1 MHLSYNERFSSKNIN
16 IFLNDNLIKEDDA
29 SNNKEKEQILF
40 TRKSSLEVLFNLI
53 KSFQND
59 YFSKRKEINKIKYS
73 KKMITSLMN
82 DLSLMKAEKEKQ
94 FDYLKI
100 KNENNKKRIQDILF
114 SENQTKKVNNIEIN
128 DILHFSYVNKKK
140 ELKLINFQIENEIQ
154 KTKFIIEQKNEMY
167 LYLKAIPF
175 ILDTNQEKFCNIN
188 YENLENISGIL
199 KDYRTSIKNKFISI
213 VKDKIQIESEI
224 NALKEKIK
232 NTNLNSNNKKYV
244 ETEEIIYEETKENN
258 KTLITNQSKRNSY
271 ASLNKLN
278 NNKKVLN
285 NSSKNVIK
293 KHLSIDALMKD
304 SIYRNI
310 FPLYQ
315 KNQINNFLNM
325 NINVNINVNNGVF
338 YKKKNNLSSSLDEG
352 NDYNSEDFEEQY
364 EIDLDDN
371 GINDSPIQT
380 KENINENEFNKNN
393 KRNSNNYKL
402 EINNKEMMKIY
413 NKSCDYVNAGIEKKL

>member
-73 KKMITSLMN
+73 KKMITSLKN
-82 DLSLMKAEKEKQ
+82 DLSLMKTEKEKQ

-338 YKKKNNLSSSLDEG
+338 YKNKNNLSSSLDEG

>member
-82 DLSLMKAEKEKQ
+82 DLSLMKTEKEKQ

-100 KNENNKKRIQDILF
+100 KKENNKKRIQDILF

-338 YKKKNNLSSSLDEG
+338 YKNKNNLSSSLDEG

-371 GINDSPIQT
+371 GINNSLIQT
-380 KENINENEFNKNN
+380 KENINENECNKKN

>member
-82 DLSLMKAEKEKQ
+82 DLSLMKTEKEKQ

-100 KNENNKKRIQDILF
+100 KKENNKKRIQDILF

-338 YKKKNNLSSSLDEG
+338 YKNKNNLSSSLDEG

>member
-199 KDYRTSIKNKFISI
+199 KDYRTSIRNKFISI

-338 YKKKNNLSSSLDEG
+338 YKNKNNLSSSLDEG

>member
-40 TRKSSLEVLFNLI
+40 TRKSSIEVLFNLI

-82 DLSLMKAEKEKQ
+82 DLSLMKTEKEKQ

-154 KTKFIIEQKNEMY
+154 KTKFIIEQKNQMY

-338 YKKKNNLSSSLDEG
+338 YKNKNNLSSSLDEG

>member
-29 SNNKEKEQILF
+29 LNNKEKEQILF

-82 DLSLMKAEKEKQ
+82 DLSLMKTEKEKQ

-100 KNENNKKRIQDILF
+100 KKENNKKRIQDILF

-338 YKKKNNLSSSLDEG
+338 YKNKNNLSSSLDEG

>member
-29 SNNKEKEQILF
+29 SSNKEKEQILF
-40 TRKSSLEVLFNLI
+40 TRKSSIEVLFNLI

-82 DLSLMKAEKEKQ
+82 DLSLMKTEKEKQ

-338 YKKKNNLSSSLDEG
+338 YKNKNNLSSSLDEG

-393 KRNSNNYKL
+393 KRNSNNY
-402 EINNKEMMKIY
+402 NMTKIK
-413 NKSCDYVNAGIEKKL
+413 NI

>member
-29 SNNKEKEQILF
+29 LNNKEKEQILF

-82 DLSLMKAEKEKQ
+82 DLFLMKTEKEKQ

-100 KNENNKKRIQDILF
+100 KKENNKKRIQDILF

-325 NINVNINVNNGVF
+325 NINVNINVSNGVF
-338 YKKKNNLSSSLDEG
+338 YKNKNNLSSSLDEG

-393 KRNSNNYKL
+393 KRNSNNYNM
-402 EINNKEMMKIY
+402 IKIK
-413 NKSCDYVNAGIEKKL
+413 NI

>member
-40 TRKSSLEVLFNLI
+40 TRKSSIEVLFNLI

-82 DLSLMKAEKEKQ
+82 DLSLMKTEKEKQ

-100 KNENNKKRIQDILF
+100 KKENNKKRIQDILF

-338 YKKKNNLSSSLDEG
+338 YKNKNNLSSSLDEG

>member
-40 TRKSSLEVLFNLI
+40 TRKSSIEVLFNLI

-82 DLSLMKAEKEKQ
+82 DLSLMKTEKEKQ

-100 KNENNKKRIQDILF
+100 KKENNKKRIQDILF

-325 NINVNINVNNGVF
+325 NINANINVNNGVF
-338 YKKKNNLSSSLDEG
+338 YKNKNNLSSSLDEG

>member
-338 YKKKNNLSSSLDEG
+338 YKNKNNLSSSLDEG

>member
-82 DLSLMKAEKEKQ
+82 DLSLMKTEKEKQ

-278 NNKKVLN
+278 NNKKILN

-338 YKKKNNLSSSLDEG
+338 YKNKNNLSSSLDEG

>member
-1 MHLSYNERFSSKNIN
+1 MKI
-16 IFLNDNLIKEDDA
+16 
-29 SNNKEKEQILF
+29 
-40 TRKSSLEVLFNLI
+40 
-53 KSFQND
+53 SF
-59 YFSKRKEINKIKYS
+59 
-73 KKMITSLMN
+73 
-82 DLSLMKAEKEKQ
+82 
-94 FDYLKI
+94 
-100 KNENNKKRIQDILF
+100 NKKRIQDILF

-338 YKKKNNLSSSLDEG
+338 YKNKNNLSSSLDEG

-413 NKSCDYVNAGIEKKL
+413 NKSCDYVNAGIEKKV

>member
-82 DLSLMKAEKEKQ
+82 DLSLMKTEKEKQ

-100 KNENNKKRIQDILF
+100 KKENNKKRIQDILF

-338 YKKKNNLSSSLDEG
+338 YKNKNNLSSSLDEG

-371 GINDSPIQT
+371 GINNSLIQT

-402 EINNKEMMKIY
+402 EINNKEMMKI
-413 NKSCDYVNAGIEKKL
+413 

>member
-73 KKMITSLMN
+73 KKMITSLKN
-82 DLSLMKAEKEKQ
+82 DLSLMKTEKEKQ

-100 KNENNKKRIQDILF
+100 KKENNKKRIQDILF

-338 YKKKNNLSSSLDEG
+338 YKNKNNLSSSLDEG

>member
-154 KTKFIIEQKNEMY
+154 KTKFIIEQKNQMY

-338 YKKKNNLSSSLDEG
+338 YKNKNNLSSSLDEG

-413 NKSCDYVNAGIEKKL
+413 NKSCDYVNTGIEKKL